1 MIWNKDNC
9 DRYLHTSSKSINEKT
24 NTNAISQTGGSR
36 KISSAFMYNNE
47 SSNKTKRINQLK
59 KQGTFTIQLF
69 TGADDIQH

>member
-47 SSNKTKRINQLK
+47 SSNKTKRYKSIK
-59 KQGTFTIQLF
+59 KARNFYYSI
-69 TGADDIQH
+69 IH